1 MGAKQEAVIKLKQ
14 CIEGTDEP
22 AIYLIRDEINT
33 SASSSITVEAS
44 TSQDADTEKK
54 DFDSPPPKKSKISQQ
69 PTLFDLLSPGRSMDK
84 KPKVPY
90 SAARARKI
98 KIYSH
103 AEIENSSGMTK
114 VYREFWNAKGEELC
128 RSSALNSFKRGEIHG
143 AINVSWTLEKS
154 KLIKDEVNKIKNEI
168 KQECPDHL
176 LKKFKLSRITLDKNI
191 TRVEKDETSLRQ
203 LQDELTDARMQLFD
217 SKDKSERKDA
227 VTRVENIEKELDSK
241 LSELKRSQDAL
252 RKAISARQKLL
263 DTLDANRSGSPST
276 STSLEDE
283 NSSVED
289 VSSGDEA

>member
-1 MGAKQEAVIKLKQ
+1 MK
-14 CIEGTDEP
+14 
-22 AIYLIRDEINT
+22 
-33 SASSSITVEAS
+33 
-44 TSQDADTEKK
+44 
-54 DFDSPPPKKSKISQQ
+54 
-69 PTLFDLLSPGRSMDK
+69 
-84 KPKVPY
+84 
-90 SAARARKI
+90 
-98 KIYSH
+98 
-103 AEIENSSGMTK
+103 
-114 VYREFWNAKGEELC
+114 W
-128 RSSALNSFKRGEIHG
+128 
-143 AINVSWTLEKS
+143 
-154 KLIKDEVNKIKNEI
+154 NKIKNEI

>member
-1 MGAKQEAVIKLKQ
+1 M
-14 CIEGTDEP
+14 
-22 AIYLIRDEINT
+22 
-33 SASSSITVEAS
+33 
-44 TSQDADTEKK
+44 
-54 DFDSPPPKKSKISQQ
+54 
-69 PTLFDLLSPGRSMDK
+69 
-84 KPKVPY
+84 
-90 SAARARKI
+90 
-98 KIYSH
+98 
-103 AEIENSSGMTK
+103 
-114 VYREFWNAKGEELC
+114 
-128 RSSALNSFKRGEIHG
+128 
-143 AINVSWTLEKS
+143 
-154 KLIKDEVNKIKNEI
+154 
-168 KQECPDHL
+168 
-176 LKKFKLSRITLDKNI
+176 
-191 TRVEKDETSLRQ
+191 EKDETSLRQ